1 MSVRGGVFANALR
14 AAVFLMTLLASV
26 SAAWALEEP
35 VASPS
40 HDVPLVLQASNVAI
54 PSLPPTYQRHE
65 LGWATVAYPPGV
77 YQRVQPLLDDANA
90 MKAELANALGQSV
103 LDHVEVRIARN
114 AEDMAA
120 LAPRDVPYAAYASG
134 VAYPSLHLVL
144 LSLTAPIGAEA
155 TDLPEVFRH
164 ELSHIALGDAVHGQ
178 HVPHWFDE
186 GLALNESGEKW
197 FARLE
202 TLWRATLSRTILP
215 LSDLDRSFPVENYEA
230 SIAYAESGDFVRFLL
245 RDGDRLR
252 FWTLIERVQTGQP
265 FERALADAYGTDL
278 RKLEYQWREDIA
290 KRYTFWPVLFSGSLL
305 WVVASGMLVVGYIRK
320 KRRDRAT
327 LARWEQEDAPYAVPH
342 RSVADE
348 VSAIPDAV
356 KAVPGLPK
364 VEHEGGWHTVH

>member
-1 MSVRGGVFANALR
+1 
-14 AAVFLMTLLASV
+14 
-26 SAAWALEEP
+26 
-35 VASPS
+35 
-40 HDVPLVLQASNVAI
+40 
-54 PSLPPTYQRHE
+54 
-65 LGWATVAYPPGV
+65 
-77 YQRVQPLLDDANA
+77 
-90 MKAELANALGQSV
+90 
-103 LDHVEVRIARN
+103 
-114 AEDMAA
+114 
-120 LAPRDVPYAAYASG
+120 
-134 VAYPSLHLVL
+134 
-144 LSLTAPIGAEA
+144 
-155 TDLPEVFRH
+155 
-164 ELSHIALGDAVHGQ
+164 
-178 HVPHWFDE
+178 
-186 GLALNESGEKW
+186 
-197 FARLE
+197 
-202 TLWRATLSRTILP
+202 

-265 FERALADAYGTDL
+265 FDRALADAYGTDL